1 MCGIVGYLGDKDSVE
16 IIMHGLKKLE
26 YRGYDSAGV
35 AIIHNDEIEL
45 RRSVGKL
52 VNLENVIKE
61 HPLTGNLGIGHTRWA
76 THGRPSEDNA
86 HPHKVD
92 DIVIV
97 HNGIIENHRQLR
109 EELEKQGCVFQ
120 SDTDTEIVAH
130 LINRASQSGLDL
142 LYAVQD
148 SLKHVEGVYALLVAS
163 ADDPDRLIAAK
174 KSSPLLIGLGDSEGE
189 YYLASDA
196 PAILRYTRRVIYL
209 EDMDIAQVGADGVHI
224 FDHNGEEVTR
234 KTVHIQWSPV
244 AAEKGGHKHFM
255 HKEIHEQPQSIISS
269 LEGRVNL
276 ESGDVEFVDGGLEG
290 INAREIKRIILVA
303 CGTAWHAA
311 QIGRYFLETLA
322 GIPCEV
328 DLGSE
333 FRYRNPIVPEGTVCI
348 AVSQSG
354 ETADTL
360 ASLMEAK
367 NQGAKCIA
375 VCNVQGSTI
384 VRSADA
390 VCYTH
395 AGPEIGVAS
404 TKAFVTQLSILFLL
418 GVWLGR
424 RNGKL
429 KPEAAMEHLEEIAR
443 IPFRIQEI
451 LSQETKIRA
460 IARATRNMKGY
471 LFIGRHMNHFVAL
484 EGALKLKEISYL
496 HAEGYAA
503 GEMKHGPI
511 ALIDEEMLVIPIA
524 TKSHVYEKTVANIE
538 EVRAREGRIL
548 SIVTKGDKQVPP
560 ISDYTLEIGNCPELL
575 APILNVVPLQL
586 LAYHI
591 ADLRGTDVDQP
602 RNLAKSVTVE

>member
-1 MCGIVGYLGDKDSVE
+1 MCGIVGYLGEKNAVE
-16 IIMHGLKKLE
+16 ILMHGLKKLE

-35 AIIHNDEIEL
+35 AVIHEEKIHL

-52 VNLENVIKE
+52 INLEESLKE
-61 HPLTGNLGIGHTRWA
+61 KPLAGHLGIGHTRWA
-76 THGRPSEDNA
+76 THGRPSENNA

-92 DIVIV
+92 EIVIV
-97 HNGIIENHRQLR
+97 HNGIIENHRRLR
-109 EELEKQGCVFQ
+109 EELLEKGCVFQ

-130 LINRASQSGLDL
+130 LINRASQSGLEL
-142 LYAVQD
+142 LNAVQET
-148 SLKHVEGVYALLVAS
+148 LKVVEGVYALLVVS
-163 ADDPDRLIAAK
+163 ADDPDRIIAAK
-174 KSSPLLIGLGDSEGE
+174 KSSPLLIGLGDTDEE
-189 YYLASDA
+189 YFLASDA

-209 EDMDIAQVGADGVHI
+209 EDMDIAQVGPDGVQI
-224 FDHNGEEVTR
+224 FDQNGEEVHR
-234 KTVHIQWSPV
+234 KVIRIEWSPI

-276 ESGDVEFVDGGLEG
+276 GSGDVDFEGDGFNDIAVG
-290 INAREIKRIILVA
+290 EIQRMILIA

-311 QIGRYFLETLA
+311 QIGRYYIETLA

-333 FRYRNPIVPEGTVCI
+333 FRYRNPIVPKGTYCV

-360 ASLMEAK
+360 ASLLEAK
-367 NQGAKCIA
+367 KQGAGSIA

-384 VRSADA
+384 ARASDA

-404 TKAFVTQLSILFLL
+404 TKAFVTQLSVLFLL
-418 GVWLGR
+418 GIWLGR
-424 RNGKL
+424 RNGHL
-429 KPEAAMEHLEEIAR
+429 SESQATEHLEEISK

-451 LSQETKIRA
+451 LSRESKIRS
-460 IARATRNMKGY
+460 IARATRNLKGFLY
-471 LFIGRHMNHFVAL
+471 IGRHLNHYIAL

-524 TKSHVYEKTVANIE
+524 SQSHVYDKTLSNIE
-538 EVRAREGRIL
+538 EARAREGKIL
-548 SIVTKGDKQVPP
+548 SIVTKGDKQATA
-560 ISDYTLEIGNCPELL
+560 ISDYSVEIGRCPELL
-575 APILNVVPLQL
+575 APMLNVVPLQL

>member
-1 MCGIVGYLGDKDSVE
+1 MCGIVGYLGDKDSVK

-35 AIIHNDEIEL
+35 AIIHNDKIEL

-61 HPLTGNLGIGHTRWA
+61 HPLIGNLGIGHTRWA

-92 DIVIV
+92 EIVVV

-130 LINRASQSGLDL
+130 LINRASRSNPNLVN
-142 LYAVQD
+142 AVQD
-148 SLKHVEGVYALLVAS
+148 SLKYVEGVYALLVAS
-163 ADDPDRLIAAK
+163 AADPDHIIAAK

-209 EDMDIAQVGADGVHI
+209 DDMDIAQVGADGVHI
-224 FDHNGEEVTR
+224 FDNDGEEVTR
-234 KTVHIQWSPV
+234 ETINIQWSPV

-276 ESGDVEFVDGGLEG
+276 ESGDVEFVDGGLED

-311 QIGRYFLETLA
+311 QIGRYFLETLS

-333 FRYRNPIVPEGTVCI
+333 FRYRNPIVAEGTVCI

-360 ASLMEAK
+360 ASLLEAK
-367 NQGAKCIA
+367 NQGAKSIA

-384 VRSADA
+384 VRNADA

-418 GVWLGR
+418 GIWLGR

-429 KPEAAMEHLEEIAR
+429 KAEAAMEHLEEIAR

-538 EVRAREGRIL
+538 EARAREGRIL